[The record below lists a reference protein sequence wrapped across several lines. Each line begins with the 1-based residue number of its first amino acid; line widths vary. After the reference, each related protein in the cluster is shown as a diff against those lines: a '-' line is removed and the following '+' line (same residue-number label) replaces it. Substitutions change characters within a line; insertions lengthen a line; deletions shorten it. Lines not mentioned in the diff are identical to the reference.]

1 MIDLSP
7 EEFRQL
13 GYHAIDIIA
22 QRLASNAVA
31 PVRRP
36 VPQDVQDALMHAP
49 LPIDGTDPMALL
61 ERLEEL
67 ILPYPMGNGSPRFFA
82 WVNSPPAP
90 MGVLAELLAAAH
102 DPSVAGGDHAA
113 TYVEHGVLNWIKSI
127 MRFPVERGAVL
138 TSGGSV
144 ASLVPLAVMRF
155 KKAHG
160 NIRTQGYS
168 GETAPMVIYTS
179 MQGHSCIHIM

>member
-1 MIDLSP
+1 M
-7 EEFRQL
+7 
-13 GYHAIDIIA
+13 IA
-22 QRLASNAVA
+22 QRLAANAVA

-36 VPQDVQDALMHAP
+36 VPPDVRETLMHAP
-49 LPIDGTDPMALL
+49 LPADGADPMALL
-61 ERLEEL
+61 ERLEDL
-67 ILPYPMGNGSPRFFA
+67 VLPYPMGNSSPRFFA

-90 MGVLAELLAAAH
+90 LGVLAELLAAAF

-113 TYVEHGVLNWIKSI
+113 TYVEHGVLNWIKLI
-127 MRFPVERGAVL
+127 MRFPADSGAVL

-160 NIRTQGYS
+160 NVRAQGFS

-179 MQGHSCIHIM
+179 AQGHS